1 MARTEALTREEVCAA
16 IQLWATGTRSD
27 LEMHLWAT
35 NNYFP
40 LHQQV
45 APGQPDR
52 VALAIGF
59 VLTEFE
65 RAKPP
70 YPFQRNVGATAL
82 AFIMAQESEFGRR
95 RSDFY
100 DSLASS
106 KNAL

>member
-1 MARTEALTREEVCAA
+1 MARTEALTHEEVCAV
-16 IQLWATGTRSD
+16 IQSWGTGTASD

-52 VALAIGF
+52 VALAIGI

-65 RAKPP
+65 CAKPP
-70 YPFQRNVGATAL
+70 YPFQRNVAAAAL
-82 AFIMAQESEFGRR
+82 AFILARDSEFEQR
-95 RSDFY
+95 RSDFD
-100 DSLASS
+100 DSLASGG
-106 KNAL
+106 NAL